1 MARKNKRNKVEI
13 YVNLLEVIRL
23 DTDKITQISCG
34 VGVPLDRLDQMVN
47 DLCSFGLDRRIADN
61 ECTSYSITPSR
72 YLNFST
78 RTGR

>member
-1 MARKNKRNKVEI
+1 MEI

-23 DTDKITQISCG
+23 DTDKITQISYG
-34 VGVPLDRLDQMVN
+34 VGVPRDRLNQMVN
-47 DLCSFGLDRRIADN
+47 DLCSFGLARRIADN
-61 ECTSYSITPSR
+61 EGTSYSITPSG